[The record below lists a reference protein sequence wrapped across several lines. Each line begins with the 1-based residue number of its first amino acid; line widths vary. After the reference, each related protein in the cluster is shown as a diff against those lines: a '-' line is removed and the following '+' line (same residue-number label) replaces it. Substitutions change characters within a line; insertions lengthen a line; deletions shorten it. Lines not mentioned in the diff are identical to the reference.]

1 MAQRTMASPL
11 AAQAPD
17 GFAKARHRLGVN
29 RTSNKAPQSKQI
41 VFSGSRRHADDAV
54 LWVFG

>member
-1 MAQRTMASPL
+1 MASPL